1 MAREKLVYMTQRQ
14 ADGIMMACAI
24 RQGWIMRE
32 CKAKRITV
40 AQAYYMLRNLNDIE
54 ASLVSADL
62 W

>member
-1 MAREKLVYMTQRQ
+1 MAREKLVSMTQRQ

-24 RQGWIMRE
+24 RQGWIIRE

>member
-1 MAREKLVYMTQRQ
+1 MAREKLVSMTQRQ

-24 RQGWIMRE
+24 RQGWIIRA
-32 CKAKRITV
+32 CKSKRITV